1 MPSSSPVSSSVPPL
15 PRRSLRALAR
25 EVLCALGNVP
35 RGLWVTAIFVAF
47 AACQAPAAP
56 PATAAAAASPDLWA
70 TLQQTIPS
78 LVAALGSFA
87 YAVKARATSSATAQ
101 KTVADA
107 LKRRDDEYTKA
118 QKTVE
123 RLVARV
129 EEITDEEHRC
139 RESLLKA
146 EHRYEQR
153 LADLHGRIE
162 DLRTSVRERK
172 GE

>member
-1 MPSSSPVSSSVPPL
+1 MPPSPPVSSSVPPL
-15 PRRSLRALAR
+15 PRRSPTALVR

-35 RGLWVTAIFVAF
+35 SGLWLTAILTTF
-47 AACQAPAAP
+47 AACQAPVAP
-56 PATAAAAASPDLWA
+56 PATAAAAASPDLWGVLQN
-70 TLQQTIPS
+70 TLPA

-87 YAVKARATSSATAQ
+87 YAVKTRASSSADAQ
-101 KTVADA
+101 KAVADA
-107 LKRRDDEYTKA
+107 LKRRDDDHRAA

-129 EEITDEEHRC
+129 EAITDDEHRC
-139 RESLLKA
+139 QENLLKA

-153 LADLHGRIE
+153 LADLHGRLE
-162 DLRTSVRERK
+162 DLRASVRK